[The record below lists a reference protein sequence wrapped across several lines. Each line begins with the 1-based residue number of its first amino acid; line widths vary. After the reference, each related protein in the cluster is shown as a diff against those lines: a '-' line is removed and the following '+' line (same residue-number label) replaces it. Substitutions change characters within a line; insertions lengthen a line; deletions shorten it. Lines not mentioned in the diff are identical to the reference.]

1 MKSLQAKMTAM
12 LALMLFVSLILALF
26 LIDQARR
33 ERAMAKRYDIM
44 QGIAGHLN
52 AAAGWQAIERG
63 VGATILGSD
72 KPTEALLT
80 KYADLGSKGDA
91 DADKAKAEVD
101 TLLTLEKDAD
111 VSSKLSAW
119 QASVKDLRDA
129 RPRVKSKG
137 MAVPDWVKA
146 ATKNIDAE
154 FALRNTVFAPRD
166 RREQVLYYNAVV
178 RANAATLCEYA
189 GRERAA
195 LGSRIAAGEQ
205 IPAAQVETLKAW
217 RSIVDNSAAQ
227 VLALKT
233 LSSTPPKLVAAIDA
247 FEKEFLG
254 SYQQL
259 REQVYAANAEG
270 KPYPVNGGEWISRA
284 TKAIDTGLA
293 ISNTIGELAADAA
306 AEIAAKARDTMI
318 LNSGLLI
325 FAVAVFLFVLFFV
338 RRRVIQPIN
347 VVIQGLIEGSEQIA
361 SASAEISSASQA
373 LASGAT
379 QQASSLEETAAS
391 LQHIAETSTSN
402 SQSAA
407 ESETAMKNSQ
417 QIVMEGAAAMREM
430 ELSMGSIKNSSGEI
444 SKIIKVIEEIAFQ
457 TNLLALNAAVEAA
470 RAGEH
475 GKGFAVVA
483 EEVRNLAQRSATAA
497 KDTAALIENA
507 VRQAGNGEGIVKKLA
522 ENFEKISES
531 TKKVGHGVTQIAA
544 ASTEQSNGVQQVNQ
558 AVSQMDTITQQ
569 NAATAE
575 ETAAASEELNAQ
587 AETLYDHVN
596 DLTHLIT
603 GEDLSH
609 ERAMVD
615 GGKAYISWKKD
626 YDIGIPEMDK
636 QHMRLVDLINELY
649 SSMKTGGGS
658 GAGVEKALK
667 GLVEYTKTHFS
678 KEEHLMEQYG
688 YPGLNTQR
696 KMHQDLLEEVLD
708 FKERY
713 QKGEPGIESKLTK
726 FLKDWLLKHIKG
738 EDAKY
743 ARHILGK

>member
-26 LIDQARR
+26 LIDQARG
-33 ERAMAKRYDIM
+33 EHAMAERYDKM
-44 QGIAGHLN
+44 QDAAGHLN

-72 KPTEALLT
+72 KPADALLA

-91 DADKAKAEVD
+91 DAEEANREIEA
-101 TLLTLEKDAD
+101 LLSLGKDAD
-111 VSSKLSAW
+111 LSAKLSAW
-119 QASVKDLRDA
+119 QTTMKEVRDS
-129 RPRVKSKG
+129 RQRVKSKG

-166 RREQVLYYNAVV
+166 QREQVLYYNSVV
-178 RANAATLCEYA
+178 RATAATLCEYA

-205 IPAAQVETLKAW
+205 IPPAQMETLKAW

-227 VLALKT
+227 VIALKT
-233 LSSTPPKLVAAIDA
+233 LSSTPPKLAASIDV

-259 REQVYAANAEG
+259 RDQVYAANAEA
-270 KPYPVNGGEWISRA
+270 KPYPVTGPEWITRA
-284 TKAIDTGLA
+284 TKAIDSGLA
-293 ISNTIGELAADAA
+293 ISNTIGELAAEAA
-306 AEIAAKARDTMI
+306 IEIGTKARNTML
-318 LNSGLLI
+318 LNIGLLI

-338 RRRVIQPIN
+338 RRRVIGPIN
-347 VVIQGLIEGSEQIA
+347 VVIHGLIEGSGQIA
-361 SASAEISSASQA
+361 SASAEISNASQA

-391 LQHIAETSTSN
+391 LQHIAETSASN
-402 SQSAA
+402 SKSA
-407 ESETAMKNSQ
+407 SEAASAMKDSEQTVSEGATAMK
-417 QIVMEGAAAMREM
+417 EM
-430 ELSMGSIKNSSGEI
+430 ESSMASIKQSSGEI

-522 ENFEKISES
+522 DNFEKISTS
-531 TKKVGHGVTQIAA
+531 TKKVGSGVTQIAA
-544 ASTEQSNGVQQVNQ
+544 ASTEQANGVQQVNQ
-558 AVSQMDTITQQ
+558 AVSQMDRVTQQ

-575 ETAAASEELNAQ
+575 ESAAAAEELNAQ

-603 GEDLSH
+603 GEDL
-609 ERAMVD
+609 
-615 GGKAYISWKKD
+615 K
-626 YDIGIPEMDK
+626 
-636 QHMRLVDLINELY
+636 NE
-649 SSMKTGGGS
+649 G
-658 GAGVEKALK
+658 
-667 GLVEYTKTHFS
+667 
-678 KEEHLMEQYG
+678 
-688 YPGLNTQR
+688 R
-696 KMHQDLLEEVLD
+696 
-708 FKERY
+708 
-713 QKGEPGIESKLTK
+713 
-726 FLKDWLLKHIKG
+726 
-738 EDAKY
+738 
-743 ARHILGK
+743 